1 MNIHQPNTTLSQFIL
16 SLQAAKL
23 GSYFST
29 HSSCSLRDQRI
40 IVVAFKAHSSPIEKM
55 EIQWVHIRFTL
66 VFRHHKPIW
75 RAHIC
80 VIPAVHSEAD
90 TSSWKF
96 LHCITL
102 FAQMENGWF
111 SVPVMLQVAIRVVTS
126 IWCFGHGLVI
136 RLHCPKELDAKWAE
150 NCRPSP
156 ESSS

>member
-1 MNIHQPNTTLSQFIL
+1 MNINQPNKTLSHIIL

-66 VFRHHKPIW
+66 VFRHHRKPIW

-96 LHCITL
+96 LHCVIL

-111 SVPVMLQVAIRVVTS
+111 SAPVMLQVAIRVVTPFGVLGMVLSSASNLVRLASDSSALS
-126 IWCFGHGLVI
+126 I
-136 RLHCPKELDAKWAE
+136 
-150 NCRPSP
+150 
-156 ESSS
+156 